1 VVSTNAAGV
10 QSDKSSTSPSI
21 SADGRWVSFDTK
33 ATNFNTNDSGG
44 DLDVYVKDLDTGA
57 IDQASV
63 RSGGGQASGTNGST
77 AVGADS
83 TISADGRFVAFWSD
97 ASTLVDGDTNGDA
110 CAADKRP
117 CSDVFVRDR
126 VANTTTRMTST
137 NGVQGDEESFSP
149 ALSMDG
155 RFVAFDSR
163 AASLDPTGGSAG
175 SQDIFVHVNF

>member
-1 VVSTNAAGV
+1 MPSTRPASEVAAAR
-10 QSDKSSTSPSI
+10 P
-21 SADGRWVSFDTK
+21 AGR
-33 ATNFNTNDSGG
+33 
-44 DLDVYVKDLDTGA
+44 
-57 IDQASV
+57 
-63 RSGGGQASGTNGST
+63 T
-77 AVGADS
+77 AAPRVGADS

-97 ASTLVDGDTNGDA
+97 AATLVDGDTNGDA

-126 VANTTTRMTST
+126 VANTTTRITST

-163 AASLDPTGGSAG
+163 AASLDPTGGSATG
-175 SQDIFVHVNF
+175 QDVFVHVNY